1 MELGSALERTA
12 VELVFIGQNI
22 LNIITSCQVGM
33 PALGHG
39 LQTCYYGQNGAF
51 SLPGTV
57 PTFKDGCLHLAS
69 KSTQE
74 VRLKVGNFL
83 RCCDLSL
90 GAPRA
95 QYQLQRRGLRM
106 GRGGES

>member
-12 VELVFIGQNI
+12 VELVLIGQNI

-39 LQTCYYGQNGAF
+39 LQTCYYGQNDAF

-83 RCCDLSL
+83 RCCYLSL
-90 GAPRA
+90 GGSTCSIPITEERIKDGE
-95 QYQLQRRGLRM
+95 RG
-106 GRGGES
+106 